1 MRLARST
8 SNSSMNC
15 SLSSRNLAPACL
27 RYLRRTQRGAT
38 AAGLWPRV
46 LRCLRCGSQGMGR
59 WAAGRRAGALLQD
72 GCQAPALQL
81 AHAADHSARPVAAQV
96 AHDNQRVAA
105 GVEQLVQTIDYHFLG
120 HGLPRA
126 PLAHVLAQVDEL
138 DLPIIEPLEKVGR
151 WLVGRQVDDL
161 AQVQLLEEREVELVG
176 LAGAVQVCLDHP
188 EVRGR
193 DEAHVS
199 VLCALCSGCRSRL
212 GRGESEGATRA
223 TAARKFGGVL
233 LADILPTLELLAQ
246 LLYSRGIVVNNNN

>member
-1 MRLARST
+1 MRLVRTRRRTKKTKTKTERRLHAPPGGSGSHAECFVRSSAAGWHQRSHSGAVSGMFTCHTSGEATECNLAAPPAPPMRPCTRACSRGSSGCMRLARST

-96 AHDNQRVAA
+96 AHDDQRIVAR
-105 GVEQLVQTIDYHFLG
+105 VE
-120 HGLPRA
+120 
-126 PLAHVLAQVDEL
+126 
-138 DLPIIEPLEKVGR
+138 
-151 WLVGRQVDDL
+151 
-161 AQVQLLEEREVELVG
+161 
-176 LAGAVQVCLDHP
+176 
-188 EVRGR
+188 
-193 DEAHVS
+193 
-199 VLCALCSGCRSRL
+199 
-212 GRGESEGATRA
+212 
-223 TAARKFGGVL
+223 
-233 LADILPTLELLAQ
+233 
-246 LLYSRGIVVNNNN
+246 